1 MRKLI
6 FIGFIALGALIG
18 LIAAAKADW
27 GTRLVMM
34 GVGALFGAPIGGA
47 LASIGRKERQ
57 RLEWDENPLPGMGT
71 TPKDL
76 AANYWRDKGHPPF
89 MKPSEAEPDKHMFD
103 PDRLG

>member
-6 FIGFIALGALIG
+6 FIGFIVLGALIG
-18 LIAAAKADW
+18 LTAARNGDW
-27 GTRLVMM
+27 GTRLVMI

-47 LASIGRKERQ
+47 FANIGRKGRQ
-57 RLEWDENPLPGMGT
+57 PLEWDENPLPGMGT

>member
-6 FIGFIALGALIG
+6 FIGFIVLGALIG
-18 LIAAAKADW
+18 LISAGNSDL

-34 GVGALFGAPIGGA
+34 VVGALFGAPIGGA
-47 LASIGRKERQ
+47 LASIGRRGRQ
-57 RLEWDENPLPGMGT
+57 PLEWDENPLPGMGT

-103 PDRLG
+103 PDRLD

>member
-6 FIGFIALGALIG
+6 FMVFIALGALIG
-18 LIAAAKADW
+18 LIAAANTDW
-27 GTRLVMM
+27 GTRLVMI

-47 LASIGRKERQ
+47 LASIGRKGRQ
-57 RLEWDENPLPGMGT
+57 PLEWGENPLPGMGT

-103 PDRLG
+103 PDRLD

>member
-1 MRKLI
+1 MGSGLYR
-6 FIGFIALGALIG
+6 GRRCSARADQSTGAAG
-18 LIAAAKADW
+18 GVGW
-27 GTRLVMM
+27 PN

-47 LASIGRKERQ
+47 LASIGRKGRQ
-57 RLEWDENPLPGMGT
+57 PLEWDENPLPGMGT